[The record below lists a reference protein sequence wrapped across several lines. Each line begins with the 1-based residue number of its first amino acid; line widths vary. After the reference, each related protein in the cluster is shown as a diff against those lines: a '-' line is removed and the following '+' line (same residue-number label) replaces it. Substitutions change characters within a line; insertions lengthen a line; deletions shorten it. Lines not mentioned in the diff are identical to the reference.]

1 VTHMPRPGFPAA
13 SSARDRLF
21 RLAGIARPVMA
32 SRAWPVVAL
41 LVGSLPIAMGYLVS
55 SPLHQVVTAICLAP
69 LFWACICED
78 RLGRAI
84 VVTGLVLGAHSA
96 MAIALSASDP
106 AGTAAVLPGADDYWD
121 QTRHWVQ
128 TGDDPEYEWSTWLPR
143 HLILFPAA
151 VACGLITLGV
161 VAFARGVEQIDLMN
175 FYVGRMAA
183 QSDSPAIAILCGWHP
198 WSILRG
204 LAYTVLVFETASW
217 ALSRLTGRPLSTP
230 RRRAARWAL
239 ALALAV
245 ADCLAKLYLAPLIR
259 DQLFANLHPDAV

>member
-1 VTHMPRPGFPAA
+1 MPGAFGDQLFHLA
-13 SSARDRLF
+13 S
-21 RLAGIARPVMA
+21 IARPIMS
-32 SRAWPVVAL
+32 SRAWPAVAL
-41 LVGSLPIAMGYLVS
+41 LVGAIPIAVGYLVGS
-55 SPLHQVVTAICLAP
+55 SHHQVITALLLAP
-69 LFWACICED
+69 LFWSCICED

-96 MAIALSASDP
+96 MAIALSANDP
-106 AGTAAVLPGADDYWD
+106 AGAASVLPGAGDYWD

-143 HLILFPAA
+143 HLLLFPAA
-151 VACGLITLGV
+151 VACGLISLGL
-161 VAFARGVEQIDLMN
+161 VAFARGVEQVDLMN

-183 QSDSPAIAILCGWHP
+183 QSDSPAVAILCGWHP

-217 ALSRLTGRPLSTP
+217 ALSRITGRPLSTP
-230 RRRAARWAL
+230 RRRATRWVL
-239 ALALAV
+239 AVALAV
-245 ADCLAKLYLAPLIR
+245 ADCLAKLYLAPVIR

>member
-1 VTHMPRPGFPAA
+1 MAA
-13 SSARDRLF
+13 SRALDDRLF
-21 RLAGIARPVMA
+21 RLAGMARPVMA
-32 SRAWPVVAL
+32 SRAWPLVAVL
-41 LVGSLPIAMGYLVS
+41 IGAAPITFGYLVGSS
-55 SPLHQVVTAICLAP
+55 LHQLVTALLLAP

-84 VVTGLVLGAHSA
+84 VLTGLVLGAHSA
-96 MAIALSASDP
+96 MAIALSANDP
-106 AGTAAVLPGADDYWD
+106 AGSAAILPGAGDYWE

-151 VACGLITLGV
+151 VGCGLITLGL
-161 VAFARGVEQIDLMN
+161 VAFARGVEQVDLMN

-217 ALSRLTGRPLSTP
+217 AISRITGRPLSTP
-230 RRRAARWAL
+230 RRRTARWAL
-239 ALALAV
+239 AVGLAV
-245 ADCLAKLYLAPLIR
+245 ADCLAKLYLAPVIR